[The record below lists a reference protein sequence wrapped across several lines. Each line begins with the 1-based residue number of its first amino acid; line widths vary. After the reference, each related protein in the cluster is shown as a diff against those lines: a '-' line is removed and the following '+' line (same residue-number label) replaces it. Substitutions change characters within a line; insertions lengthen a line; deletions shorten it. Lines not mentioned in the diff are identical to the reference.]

1 MLDFLNSLGKK
12 IVSQPERVSTD
23 TYSDAITGQ
32 VKDTV
37 SDYVENFPIADPE
50 LYSKLFGV
58 GMPASALSIP
68 AELLYLSSYTPLSP
82 LKPFRESGVLEPALA
97 SLNLPRKDA
106 TIDFLFNLG
115 SKLNPESTTFQRT
128 GSPTEEYALGVLPDV
143 LIGFGAP
150 TITKIPSLAKKAD
163 DFIQTRT
170 ATDLGDITEA
180 LALAGQT
187 RQSPLSL
194 ASMTGEASLGKT
206 TFPKELDEQLPRYP
220 EDYSYDLPAGSDFE
234 LPNLERKTARAYTPA
249 IEKAKIEASGL
260 APEFKKIAEAEYK
273 KQSKRYPTKEKWQP
287 LEIASITDKGKINWQ
302 EKKFDFARDRN
313 GKPLTGDAREKRLEE
328 ISNKMIEEIK
338 ETNRLAKSGDKNSQL
353 IMNGANWYEGIH
365 GKLTQAFG
373 GSRDIFG
380 DVNAA
385 LSPNVKLSD
394 NMKIARTA
402 TAHFLRGDYDKQLE
416 ALAKHIEKGGS
427 RADFPDE
434 LIIRKPNGRKYNM
447 NSYNAMLAMID
458 EFRALPK
465 GTAPKMRQYAG
476 NLTGTSNKAVIDI
489 WASRNLQ
496 RHSGFPRLAVKSEIA
511 NAEGQV
517 IDDIGTVGQSYGFAQ
532 EAYSKVAN
540 KLGLTED
547 KVQALQWLQEKELW
561 ERNKWTATSEGNDFS
576 TLFDRNFQ
584 DKAGKDPE
592 RYIAGVS
599 LSTEKRPIPPAKI
612 EKIVQENIREV
623 LDNDDQI
630 IFGRFSPKAFGR
642 YAGDDEPALDVE
654 LTATADFNPEQM
666 LSTLAQIGKDNNQYD
681 TYFSRILPFDEV
693 NPNSRPALEVY
704 FNKPLS
710 KDEIQPYV
718 DKVVEMEEDGFTF
731 IPKTTMKKGE
741 TPTFTGFR
749 MQFVPEL
756 EIRWDEGKRK
766 LYSNEEELNLALEQ
780 KRDKML
786 DLASSF
792 VKNDNVV
799 DAKQFNVDTVVMGKG
814 KKGADDYDEFI
825 NSIGD
830 AGESIPEG
838 GRKTGFGRPIFTNV
852 GGAIKRIEGK

>member
-1 MLDFLNSLGKK
+1 
-12 IVSQPERVSTD
+12 
-23 TYSDAITGQ
+23 
-32 VKDTV
+32 
-37 SDYVENFPIADPE
+37 
-50 LYSKLFGV
+50 
-58 GMPASALSIP
+58 
-68 AELLYLSSYTPLSP
+68 
-82 LKPFRESGVLEPALA
+82 
-97 SLNLPRKDA
+97 
-106 TIDFLFNLG
+106 
-115 SKLNPESTTFQRT
+115 
-128 GSPTEEYALGVLPDV
+128 
-143 LIGFGAP
+143 
-150 TITKIPSLAKKAD
+150 
-163 DFIQTRT
+163 
-170 ATDLGDITEA
+170 
-180 LALAGQT
+180 
-187 RQSPLSL
+187 
-194 ASMTGEASLGKT
+194 
-206 TFPKELDEQLPRYP
+206 
-220 EDYSYDLPAGSDFE
+220 
-234 LPNLERKTARAYTPA
+234 
-249 IEKAKIEASGL
+249 
-260 APEFKKIAEAEYK
+260 
-273 KQSKRYPTKEKWQP
+273 
-287 LEIASITDKGKINWQ
+287 
-302 EKKFDFARDRN
+302 
-313 GKPLTGDAREKRLEE
+313 
-328 ISNKMIEEIK
+328 MIKEIK
-338 ETNRLAKSGDKNSQL
+338 KTDRLAKSGDKNSQL

-416 ALAKHIEKGGS
+416 ALAKHIEKGGL

-476 NLTGTSNKAVIDI
+476 NLTGISNKAVIDI

-496 RHSGFPRLAVKSEIA
+496 RHSGFSRIPVKAEIS
-511 NAEGQV
+511 NAEGQI

-584 DKAGKDPE
+584 DKRGRDPE
-592 RYIAGVS
+592 RYIAGIS
-599 LSTEKRPIPPAKI
+599 LSTEKRPVPPARI

-693 NPNSRPALEVY
+693 NPNARPALEVY
-704 FNKPLS
+704 FKRPFS

-718 DKVVEMEEDGFTF
+718 DEVAKMEEDGFTF
-731 IPKTTMKKGE
+731 IPKATMRKGE
-741 TPTFTGFR
+741 EPTYTGFR
-749 MQFVPEL
+749 MQFVPEI
-756 EIRWDEGKRK
+756 EIRFDKTKRK
-766 LYSNEEELNLALEQ
+766 LYSNEEELNLVLRQ
-780 KRDKML
+780 KRSKMV
-786 DLASSF
+786 DLADSF
-792 VKNDNVV
+792 VRKDDVV

-814 KKGADDYDEFI
+814 KKGVDDYDEFI

-830 AGESIPEG
+830 AGGRIPER
-838 GRKTGFGRPIFTNV
+838 GRKTGFGLPIFTNV